1 MHWDDSWFGR
11 LTAKHKAIFDSP
23 GIEDGI
29 VLSHATG
36 YITGMRDAVAAGPND
51 VQTVIVIRHQG
62 IPMAFNDAMWA
73 KYELGKELK
82 IKDSSSN
89 DGWATRNPYASPA
102 APRANAPARPAPPAG
117 TNRPQG
123 NLLWFAENGHILL
136 GCDRATRGYAGTI
149 AGRVKG
155 DSTAIYE
162 ELKANLVTGLILQ
175 PTGVYAVHRAQ
186 EAGCTFIKSV

>member
-1 MHWDDSWFGR
+1 
-11 LTAKHKAIFDSP
+11 
-23 GIEDGI
+23 
-29 VLSHATG
+29 
-36 YITGMRDAVAAGPND
+36 MRDAVAAGPND

-82 IKDSSSN
+82 IKDSSSS
-89 DGWATRNPYASPA
+89 DGWAMRNPYSGPA
-102 APRANAPARPAPPAG
+102 APRANAPARPAPPANS
-117 TNRPQG
+117 NRPQG
-123 NLLWFAENGHILL
+123 NLQWFAENGHILL

-149 AGRVKG
+149 AGRIKG